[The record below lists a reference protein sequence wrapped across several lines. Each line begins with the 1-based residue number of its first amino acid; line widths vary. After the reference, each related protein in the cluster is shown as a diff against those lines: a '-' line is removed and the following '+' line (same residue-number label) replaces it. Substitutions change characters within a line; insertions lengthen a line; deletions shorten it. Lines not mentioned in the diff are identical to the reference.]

1 MPPVALP
8 IRVFLIDDHPV
19 FRRGIAAI
27 LESDPRFSVVGEADD
42 APTAL
47 AALRGLE
54 VDAVV
59 VDLAL
64 RRGSGLDVLQSIKA
78 EHPAMEALVLSM
90 HDEEV
95 YAERALRAGA
105 RGYLMKDSPPD
116 RVRDAVMR
124 VAKGEVVTS
133 ERVNSLL
140 VRRAIDGQRPSRLIE
155 SLSNRE
161 LDVFGLIGRGLS
173 TKEIA
178 QHLHLSVKTIETHR
192 ANIKVKLELKDGAD
206 LVRAAILAASNAVT
220 SVAREP

>member
-140 VRRAIDGQRPSRLIE
+140 VRRAIDGHRPARLIE

>member
-1 MPPVALP
+1 
-8 IRVFLIDDHPV
+8 
-19 FRRGIAAI
+19 
-27 LESDPRFSVVGEADD
+27 
-42 APTAL
+42 
-47 AALRGLE
+47 
-54 VDAVV
+54 
-59 VDLAL
+59 
-64 RRGSGLDVLQSIKA
+64 
-78 EHPAMEALVLSM
+78 
-90 HDEEV
+90 
-95 YAERALRAGA
+95 
-105 RGYLMKDSPPD
+105 
-116 RVRDAVMR
+116 VRDAVMR

-140 VRRAIDGQRPSRLIE
+140 VRRAIDGHRPARLIE